1 MQNVCKFNPSRASDL
16 ICTNFVR
23 ETQGSQSS
31 PQHASRHALHLVLNG
46 KGVLTLNGR
55 QREIARGDLF
65 FVCENQD
72 FSITSEEA
80 LDYCYI
86 TFLGRRADELIHR
99 FAIHEDNTHFTG
111 FDTMIPLWLDSQAI
125 ATEEN
130 IDLIC
135 ESVLLYS
142 IGRLH
147 TTKPKR
153 EDVLSKILT
162 LTQKHFTDP
171 TLSISTL
178 ANRLGYTSKYLS
190 TFFKQRKGVSYT
202 QYLRELRIR
211 HAIFLMEQ
219 GVVSVKNVAL
229 LSGFLDALYF
239 SRIFTLET
247 GISPKA
253 YIQRLQSEEASS

>member
-16 ICTNFVR
+16 ICLGFVR
-23 ETQGSQSS
+23 ETQNAQSS
-31 PQHASRHALHLVLNG
+31 PIRAKEHALHLVMGG
-46 KGVLTLNGR
+46 KGILTLNGKR
-55 QREIARGDLF
+55 HEIGRGNLF
-65 FVCENQD
+65 FVCENHE
-72 FSITSEEA
+72 FSIVSTDSLE
-80 LDYCYI
+80 YCYV

-99 FAIHEDNTHFTG
+99 FHIHEENTLFEG
-111 FDTMIPLWLDSQAI
+111 CDTMIPFWSESQEI

-142 IGRLH
+142 LGRLR
-147 TTKPKR
+147 TVNRER
-153 EDVLSKILT
+153 EDVLSKLLT
-162 LTQKHFTDP
+162 LTQERFTEP
-171 TLSISTL
+171 SLSISTL
-178 ANRLGYTSKYLS
+178 ADHLGYSPKYLS
-190 TFFKQRKGVSYT
+190 SFFKQRKGISYT

-239 SRIFTLET
+239 SRIFTAT
-247 GISPKA
+247 VGVSPKA
-253 YIQRLQSEEASS
+253 YMQGLQAEDVST